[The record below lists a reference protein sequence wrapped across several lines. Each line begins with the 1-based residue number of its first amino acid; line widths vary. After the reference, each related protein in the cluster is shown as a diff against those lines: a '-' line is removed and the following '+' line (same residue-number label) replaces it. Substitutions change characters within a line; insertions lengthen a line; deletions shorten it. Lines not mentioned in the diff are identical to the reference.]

1 MTALSTAS
9 TTSAYAIPAAEEV
22 RRIVADSGSSFAAG
36 MRVLPRARREAIF
49 AVYAFCRLVDDIAD
63 GHAPAAEKRERLD
76 DWTDEVTRVF
86 ARVPRTAVGEEL
98 VRAVAR
104 YDLPRHEFDLV
115 IEGMRMDA
123 EGMVAPDP
131 QRLERYIRCVAGAVG
146 LLSMRVFG
154 AWQGD
159 ASRRFALSLA
169 RAMQL
174 TNILRDVEED
184 AAMGRLYLPAP
195 LLEAAG
201 VPPDP
206 DLAWRHPRLPEARRL
221 LGESARRHYLRARAA
236 RRGHAWPRLLP
247 ALVMMGPYERL
258 LAQMEADWT
267 CPPARRPGWRKMA
280 DGLACAAGGLAW
292 R

>member
-76 DWTDEVTRVF
+76 AWTDEVTRVF

-98 VRAVAR
+98 VRAVQR
-104 YDLPRHEFDLV
+104 YQLPRHEFDLV

-131 QRLERYIRCVAGAVG
+131 QRLERYVRCVAGAVG

-154 AWQGD
+154 AWRGD

-201 VPPDP
+201 ASVTPNTYVHISPTE
-206 DLAWRHPRLPEARRL
+206 LATPSQYPTSSGQVA
-221 LGESARRHYLRARAA
+221 
-236 RRGHAWPRLLP
+236 
-247 ALVMMGPYERL
+247 
-258 LAQMEADWT
+258 
-267 CPPARRPGWRKMA
+267 
-280 DGLACAAGGLAW
+280 
-292 R
+292 